1 MPGLPAWPGFL
12 FQLHPIPDGV
22 GVGLGERQGQ
32 ASPAAEPPV
41 STIKAADLKG
51 VRGKRGFQATLVPAL
66 QPHGCQ
72 LLSTFLVVPTFCF
85 LFLTPYLADSKL

>member
-1 MPGLPAWPGFL
+1 MKTLGLPAWPGIL

-22 GVGLGERQGQ
+22 GVGLCERQGQ
-32 ASPAAEPPV
+32 ASPTAEPPI

-66 QPHGCQ
+66 QPHGAS
-72 LLSTFLVVPTFCF
+72 LSLHSSWSPLSVFF
-85 LFLTPYLADSKL
+85 S